1 MLREGL
7 TCITETVVGD
17 ANTAVS
23 MGSGDMD
30 VFATPAMI
38 ALMEGAAAKAVMPFL
53 PEGGSTV
60 GSKVEVAHTKPSGI
74 GSRIVAKAEL
84 TAVEG
89 RKLTFRV
96 TASDEEGTIG
106 EGVHERYI
114 VDRKRFLSK
123 LDK

>member
-7 TCITETVVGD
+7 NCITETTVVST
-17 ANTAVS
+17 NTAAS
-23 MGSGDMD
+23 MGSGDME
-30 VFATPAMI
+30 VFATPAMV
-38 ALMEGAAAKAVMPFL
+38 ALMEEAAAKAVRPFL
-53 PEGGSTV
+53 PEGSSTV
-60 GSKVEVAHTKPSGI
+60 GSKVEVGHTKPSGI

-106 EGVHERYI
+106 EGIHERYI
-114 VDRKRFLSK
+114 VDRKKFLSK